1 MKHSALQLAARLCRA
16 LRGQDDAMVAALLRE
31 GADPNL
37 VLPEGVAPMHL
48 AAGLEQENGIR
59 RLRLLLQHG
68 GDPNVR
74 SGEGLTPLHVA
85 ASWGCTAGLR
95 ILLAEGGDPQ
105 VEDQDGNKALD
116 LAVEQGN
123 ETCVGILQD
132 GGAESFLSTIAEDAG
147 GNGLGD
153 SLPYPSDRPSPS
165 SWKEAHQR
173 GEPPGAFP
181 PNGGPGPCTQDRSA
195 SSFLT
200 ECSWQGDTIVGQA
213 DFGVWPAEGPNA
225 SLPPR
230 NPASSHVNAGTQLWN
245 GQGGR
250 SLSGAGVEPS
260 WDIQASAEGGCSSP
274 LGPDTAPL
282 SSVDPKA
289 PSLRLDMPG
298 AAGFPQKAQPSAS
311 LSPEPEVAQ
320 LRPLQDAKACGLSQG
335 CGSLDP
341 GLSERLPGWDGLNVT
356 CRDPLAESTAVSDFG
371 KGVIGPASVVGVS
384 GTLDGCVARGRSP
397 GRCSAASTDRYL
409 SCVSECYTSAVEE
422 PGQGCLQEWEGG
434 EAASSS
440 PAGGCI
446 TSHGGSGC
454 GPPACLGRGLCGQKT
469 LPTRGD
475 ARIFPG
481 SRDLA
486 LPPSKSSREV
496 SQGRERATMGPP
508 EEEAPW
514 EGPALVTGAPTEPGG
529 LPVEGQGPAPSGAR
543 EELAEAG
550 TRWSLPRPALP
561 TSPRQAGEGQP
572 GSSTQD
578 TLPVQWRPEEG
589 PGLRGCGSPPGPSN
603 TAEGARGPPARVGE
617 EPTSTLDA
625 QLRSMML
632 ATKVLPSWQKCC
644 PAPAWP
650 QSPPMGT
657 LPQQSLSAASL
668 FGEPL
673 EMPRRPRRVRRG
685 PGPASPQAG
694 AAGLAHWPSLA
705 GEAEEMGEGRAV
717 SAPPTPRKPPG
728 NLGLCS
734 LGGSLASARGG
745 GREDPSSRT
754 RSEAGSPPVGG
765 AAQDPP
771 EGGPL
776 ESLAARGPLGKQAE
790 KASRV
795 SFSRL
800 SGRGPPAPGPPGRL
814 SPPCQEV
821 PLSPG
826 GRPAPLSTTEPVE
839 HLYVDEEGGQSLI
852 ERHLPPT
859 DDSGAGSSEDG
870 LRGDWQACARE
881 AGGSGAGAPLNPE
894 HLTDRALVHK
904 LRELGADPGP
914 VTPLTRRLY
923 VRLLERLSRETAET
937 SSRPGCAAYSPEL
950 ASALHTYRI
959 PSSKADELAL
969 AAEFDQPDKSRK
981 WREGL
986 LKSSFN
992 YLLLDPRVTQNL
1004 PARCQLLSPAEAFQT
1019 FVRAVFYVGKGTRG
1033 RPYRHLYEALGH
1045 YWKGQGMPATQAS
1058 SKVRH
1063 ILEIWA
1069 RGQGVVSMH
1078 CFQNV
1083 VPVEAYTREAC
1094 MVDAIEADQP
1104 EEGELLRLGGGW
1116 PMKRRRSLGVFLLH
1130 RALQIFL
1137 AEGERQLRPT
1147 DI

>member
-1 MKHSALQLAARLCRA
+1 SVLASRIARDLRAPLPLFCR
-16 LRGQDDAMVAALLRE
+16 MVAALLRE

-105 VEDQDGNKALD
+105 VEDQ
-116 LAVEQGN
+116 
-123 ETCVGILQD
+123 VG
-132 GGAESFLSTIAEDAG
+132 
-147 GNGLGD
+147 
-153 SLPYPSDRPSPS
+153 P
-165 SWKEAHQR
+165 K
-173 GEPPGAFP
+173 
-181 PNGGPGPCTQDRSA
+181 
-195 SSFLT
+195 
-200 ECSWQGDTIVGQA
+200 
-213 DFGVWPAEGPNA
+213 A
-225 SLPPR
+225 SLP
-230 NPASSHVNAGTQLWN
+230 
-245 GQGGR
+245 
-250 SLSGAGVEPS
+250 
-260 WDIQASAEGGCSSP
+260 
-274 LGPDTAPL
+274 
-282 SSVDPKA
+282 
-289 PSLRLDMPG
+289 
-298 AAGFPQKAQPSAS
+298 
-311 LSPEPEVAQ
+311 
-320 LRPLQDAKACGLSQG
+320 
-335 CGSLDP
+335 
-341 GLSERLPGWDGLNVT
+341 
-356 CRDPLAESTAVSDFG
+356 
-371 KGVIGPASVVGVS
+371 
-384 GTLDGCVARGRSP
+384 RG
-397 GRCSAASTDRYL
+397 
-409 SCVSECYTSAVEE
+409 
-422 PGQGCLQEWEGG
+422 
-434 EAASSS
+434 
-440 PAGGCI
+440 
-446 TSHGGSGC
+446 
-454 GPPACLGRGLCGQKT
+454 
-469 LPTRGD
+469 
-475 ARIFPG
+475 
-481 SRDLA
+481 
-486 LPPSKSSREV
+486 
-496 SQGRERATMGPP
+496 
-508 EEEAPW
+508 
-514 EGPALVTGAPTEPGG
+514 
-529 LPVEGQGPAPSGAR
+529 
-543 EELAEAG
+543 
-550 TRWSLPRPALP
+550 
-561 TSPRQAGEGQP
+561 
-572 GSSTQD
+572 
-578 TLPVQWRPEEG
+578 
-589 PGLRGCGSPPGPSN
+589 
-603 TAEGARGPPARVGE
+603 
-617 EPTSTLDA
+617 TLDA

-657 LPQQSLSAASL
+657 LPQQT
-668 FGEPL
+668 
-673 EMPRRPRRVRRG
+673 
-685 PGPASPQAG
+685 SPQAG

-800 SGRGPPAPGPPGRL
+800 SAGGGVPVFDPLPGEILDGGGIGPARAPSGGPGSFGGPGL
-814 SPPCQEV
+814 
-821 PLSPG
+821 
-826 GRPAPLSTTEPVE
+826 APLLCS
-839 HLYVDEEGGQSLI
+839 
-852 ERHLPPT
+852 
-859 DDSGAGSSEDG
+859 
-870 LRGDWQACARE
+870 
-881 AGGSGAGAPLNPE
+881 
-894 HLTDRALVHK
+894 
-904 LRELGADPGP
+904 
-914 VTPLTRRLY
+914 
-923 VRLLERLSRETAET
+923 
-937 SSRPGCAAYSPEL
+937 AYSPEL

-1094 MVDAIEADQP
+1094 MVDAI
-1104 EEGELLRLGGGW
+1104 GELLRLGGGW

>member
-1 MKHSALQLAARLCRA
+1 EEQPTFKGAAGSLCLGEGKEGPVLALPAGDPPPLPQAPLPLFCR
-16 LRGQDDAMVAALLRE
+16 MVAALLRE

-105 VEDQDGNKALD
+105 VEDQ
-116 LAVEQGN
+116 
-123 ETCVGILQD
+123 VG
-132 GGAESFLSTIAEDAG
+132 
-147 GNGLGD
+147 
-153 SLPYPSDRPSPS
+153 P
-165 SWKEAHQR
+165 K
-173 GEPPGAFP
+173 
-181 PNGGPGPCTQDRSA
+181 
-195 SSFLT
+195 
-200 ECSWQGDTIVGQA
+200 
-213 DFGVWPAEGPNA
+213 A
-225 SLPPR
+225 SLPR
-230 NPASSHVNAGTQLWN
+230 
-245 GQGGR
+245 
-250 SLSGAGVEPS
+250 
-260 WDIQASAEGGCSSP
+260 
-274 LGPDTAPL
+274 
-282 SSVDPKA
+282 
-289 PSLRLDMPG
+289 
-298 AAGFPQKAQPSAS
+298 
-311 LSPEPEVAQ
+311 
-320 LRPLQDAKACGLSQG
+320 
-335 CGSLDP
+335 
-341 GLSERLPGWDGLNVT
+341 GW
-356 CRDPLAESTAVSDFG
+356 
-371 KGVIGPASVVGVS
+371 
-384 GTLDGCVARGRSP
+384 
-397 GRCSAASTDRYL
+397 
-409 SCVSECYTSAVEE
+409 
-422 PGQGCLQEWEGG
+422 Q
-434 EAASSS
+434 
-440 PAGGCI
+440 
-446 TSHGGSGC
+446 
-454 GPPACLGRGLCGQKT
+454 
-469 LPTRGD
+469 
-475 ARIFPG
+475 
-481 SRDLA
+481 
-486 LPPSKSSREV
+486 
-496 SQGRERATMGPP
+496 
-508 EEEAPW
+508 
-514 EGPALVTGAPTEPGG
+514 
-529 LPVEGQGPAPSGAR
+529 
-543 EELAEAG
+543 
-550 TRWSLPRPALP
+550 
-561 TSPRQAGEGQP
+561 
-572 GSSTQD
+572 
-578 TLPVQWRPEEG
+578 
-589 PGLRGCGSPPGPSN
+589 
-603 TAEGARGPPARVGE
+603 
-617 EPTSTLDA
+617 
-625 QLRSMML
+625 
-632 ATKVLPSWQKCC
+632 
-644 PAPAWP
+644 
-650 QSPPMGT
+650 
-657 LPQQSLSAASL
+657 
-668 FGEPL
+668 
-673 EMPRRPRRVRRG
+673 
-685 PGPASPQAG
+685 
-694 AAGLAHWPSLA
+694 
-705 GEAEEMGEGRAV
+705 MGEGRAV

-937 SSRPGCAAYSPEL
+937 STYSPEL

-1094 MVDAIEADQP
+1094 MVDAI
-1104 EEGELLRLGGGW
+1104 GELLRLGGGW